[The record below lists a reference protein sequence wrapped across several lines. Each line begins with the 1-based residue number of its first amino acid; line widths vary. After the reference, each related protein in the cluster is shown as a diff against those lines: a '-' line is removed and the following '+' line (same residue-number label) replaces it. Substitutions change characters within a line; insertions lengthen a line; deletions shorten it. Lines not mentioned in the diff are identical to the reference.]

1 MTRLA
6 RLAGL
11 AALMTFALGAHAEDG
26 PLHVPSPDWR
36 DAVIY
41 FAMID
46 RFDDGDP
53 SNNDQGVGE
62 YDPAQGRT
70 YSGGDLRGLTRRL
83 DYVQGL
89 GATALWITPPV
100 ANQWWNPGR
109 GYSGYHGYWASDFSA
124 IDAHYGSK
132 ADYVALSRALHGRGM
147 HLVQDVVVNHVG
159 DWIAC
164 DAGVDPRDDASVA
177 AHCRVRSDAQGR
189 SAPVQAPLHRNDP
202 QDATHRREALYHF
215 TPEITDYSDRTQ
227 ELTYALADLDDL
239 NTESPAVRRLLRQA
253 YGDWIRDVGVDAF
266 RVDTAFHVPADFFP
280 DFLHADDAEAPG
292 VARVAADTGRADF
305 LSFGEGFGSD
315 KPFADT
321 QARKLD
327 AYMRVPGGLPSM
339 INFPLYGTLGDVIAR
354 GRPTAELQHRI
365 EATMAVHADPWRMPT
380 FIDNHD
386 VDRFLAGAG
395 EPALKQ
401 ALLAM
406 LALPGIPVI
415 YYGTEQGFDER
426 RRAMFAGGH
435 RSGGRDHFDVDSP
448 LYRHLQRAIALRRDH
463 RVFSRGT
470 PTVLASNAA
479 RAGAIAWRMDYDAA
493 ADRSAKG
500 PDAGSPDVGIARALV
515 VLNTADGE
523 FLLDGLDTGLPPG
536 TRLQPLFAID
546 GVPAAHTVDADG
558 RLTLVLPARSGQV
571 WRVDSTS
578 SSGPATS
585 VEPARE
591 QGAPLT
597 LETFET
603 STPSSRRKPGPIAQP
618 EYVATHTLAL
628 TGHAPGRD
636 RIRLVIDGDLANAQ
650 SIDVDTSNHWRAT
663 VRTDAMTDP
672 VVEHR
677 AVAFD
682 PASGTT
688 SDAHTFKVD
697 LHWELAADIK
707 DPIGD
712 DTGPAGTYTY
722 PTDAGWRDVHPAD
735 IERVRA
741 WTAGGALRIEVT
753 LRAISTAWNPNTGFD
768 HVAVTAFLEL
778 PDRDGGATVMP
789 HQHATLPDGM
799 RWHRRLRAHGWSNA
813 LFAHDGADTDS
824 EGTPTGP
831 AATLTVDRNAGTL
844 TFTLPAD
851 ALGHPD
857 TLEGARLYVNTWD
870 FDAGYR
876 DLAPEAGATTFG
888 GGDATDPRVMDETGP
903 ITL

>member
-1 MTRLA
+1 MRRM

-11 AALMTFALGAHAEDG
+11 AALLAFAPGAQAEDG

-89 GATALWITPPV
+89 GATALWVTPPV

-124 IDAHYGSK
+124 IDAHYGTK
-132 ADYVALSRALHGRGM
+132 ADYQALSRALHGRGM

-164 DAGVDPRDDASVA
+164 DREVDPRDDASIA
-177 AHCRVRSDAQGR
+177 RHCRVRGDAQGR
-189 SAPVQAPLHRNDP
+189 RAPVQSPLDRNDP
-202 QDATHRREALYHF
+202 QDPAHRRAALYHF
-215 TPEITDYSDRTQ
+215 TPEIADYSDRTQ
-227 ELTYALADLDDL
+227 ELEYALADLDDL
-239 NTESPAVRRLLRQA
+239 NTERPAVRRLLRQA

-266 RVDTAFHVPADFFP
+266 RVDTAFHVPTDFFP
-280 DFLHADDAEAPG
+280 DFLHADDPDAPG
-292 VARVAADTGRADF
+292 VVRVATDTGRTDF

-315 KPFADT
+315 TPFADT

-354 GRPTAELQHRI
+354 GRPTAELAHRI
-365 EATMAVHADPWRMPT
+365 ESTMAVHADPWRMPT

-386 VDRFLAGAG
+386 VDRFLAGTG
-395 EPALKQ
+395 EPALRQ

-406 LALPGIPVI
+406 LTLPGIPVI

-426 RRAMFAGGH
+426 RRAMFAGGYG
-435 RSGGRDHFDVDSP
+435 SGGRDHFDVDAP
-448 LYRHLQRAIALRRDH
+448 LYRDLQRAIALRRDH
-463 RVFSRGT
+463 RMFSRGT

-493 ADRSAKG
+493 ADRA
-500 PDAGSPDVGIARALV
+500 DAGDGTGRALV
-515 VLNTADGE
+515 ILNTADSDT
-523 FLLDGLDTGLPPG
+523 LLDGLDTGLSPG
-536 TRLQPLFAID
+536 TRLRPLFAID
-546 GVPAAHTVDADG
+546 GTPDAHTVGGDG
-558 RLTLVLPARSGQV
+558 RLTLVLPPRSGQV
-571 WRVDSTS
+571 WRVDAADAQD
-578 SSGPATS
+578 PASPVDPT
-585 VEPARE
+585 RGH
-591 QGAPLT
+591 GAPLT

-603 STPSSRRKPGPIAQP
+603 STPSSRRRPGSIAPPGP
-618 EYVATHTLAL
+618 VATHTLAL

-650 SIDVDTSNHWRAT
+650 SVGVPANGRWRAT

-672 VVEHR
+672 AIEHR

-682 PASGTT
+682 PTTAAT
-688 SDAHTFKVD
+688 SDARAFKVD
-697 LHWELAADIK
+697 LDWQAAADIQ
-707 DPIGD
+707 DPTGD
-712 DTGPAGTYTY
+712 DTGLTGTYTY
-722 PTDAGWRDVHPAD
+722 PADAGWRDVHPAD
-735 IERVRA
+735 IQRVRA
-741 WTAGGALRIEVT
+741 WTAGGALRVEVT
-753 LRAISTAWNPNTGFD
+753 LRAISTAWNPDAGFD
-768 HVAVTAFLEL
+768 HVALTAFLEL
-778 PDRDGGATVMP
+778 PGRADGATAMP
-789 HQHATLPDGM
+789 HQHATLPEGM

-813 LFAHDGADTDS
+813 LFAHGGADADS

-831 AATLTVDRNAGTL
+831 AAALAVDRNARTL

-857 TLEGARLYVNTWD
+857 TLDGARLYVTTWD

-876 DLAPEAGATTFG
+876 ELAPDAGATTFG
-888 GGDATDPRVMDETGP
+888 GGRATDPRVMDETGP